1 MSVHLENNTGDLK
14 TAVKQAMKLLATGE
28 SQLAREQADEI
39 LRHYPD
45 EVNSQLVVAA
55 TLRADGDNAAGLQRL
70 QTLVKR
76 VPDFALAQQELGFA
90 YAEAGQA
97 LKAIETL
104 KNAVAIE
111 PKLPGCWKLLSE
123 LFLTEEDDKASADAA
138 TQFLLSTSRDPVLV
152 RALQLVKSGKLRPAE
167 QLARDFLKD
176 QPANV
181 TAIRLL
187 ADIGL
192 RVGALGDAERLL
204 QRCLELDPDF
214 DLARL
219 NYADVLK
226 KHDKLE
232 AALEQIDRLLAK
244 DPTRFAYLVTRAG
257 ILIGMG
263 DFDRAIP
270 AYEYILEHYPARPK
284 ITLSYGHAL
293 KTVGRLDESIAS
305 YRKTIELQPSFGDAY
320 WSLANLKTF
329 RFEDSDMAAMMEQLE
344 NDDCAEEDY
353 FHFCF
358 ALGKAYQDRQQF
370 DDSFHFYKL
379 GNDLK
384 KRLETYEADGNS
396 KAMARVRKVCRG
408 DFLTAGSGCP
418 APDPIF
424 IVGLPRSGSTLLEQ
438 ILASHSQVDGTK
450 ELVNIIAIVRRLS
463 GKKRKT
469 DESKYPQVL
478 TELSAEKLN
487 ELGEEYLERAAVQRE
502 DAPYFID
509 KAPNNFLH
517 IGLIS
522 MILPNAKII
531 DARRH
536 PMGACFSGYTQL
548 FAKGQAF
555 TYGRNNIGR
564 YYCDY
569 VKIMDHWDEVLPG
582 KILRV
587 HYEDIV
593 NDTETQ
599 IRRIL
604 DYCKLPFEQQCLEFY
619 KTDRAIRTPS
629 SEQVRQPIYKGGL
642 DMWRN
647 YAAHLDPLKEAL
659 VPVLD
664 RYPLEERGITK

>member
-1 MSVHLENNTGDLK
+1 MSVHRENNTGNLK
-14 TAVKQAMKLLATGE
+14 TAVDQAMNLLAAGE
-28 SQLAREQADEI
+28 SKLAREQADEI
-39 LRHYPD
+39 LRRYPD

-55 TLRADGDNAAGLQRL
+55 TLRADGDNTAGLQQLR
-70 QTLVKR
+70 TLVKR

-90 YAEAGQA
+90 YAEAGEA

-104 KNAVAIE
+104 QNAVAIE
-111 PKLPGCWKLLSE
+111 PKLPGCWKLLNE
-123 LFLTEEDDKASADAA
+123 LFLTEEDDKAAADAA
-138 TQFLLSTSRDPVLV
+138 TQFLLSISRDPVLV
-152 RALQLVKSGKLRPAE
+152 HALQLVKSGKLGPAE
-167 QLARDFLKD
+167 RLARDYLKEH
-176 QPANV
+176 PANV

-187 ADIGL
+187 ADIGS
-192 RVGALGDAERLL
+192 RVGALEDAERLL

-226 KHDKLE
+226 KREKLV
-232 AALEQIDRLLAK
+232 AALEQVDRLLDK
-244 DPTRFAYLVTRAG
+244 EPKRFGYLVTRAG
-257 ILIGMG
+257 ILINMG
-263 DFDRAIP
+263 DFECAIP
-270 AYEYILEHYPARPK
+270 AYEYILETYPARPK
-284 ITLSYGHAL
+284 ITLGYGHAL
-293 KTVGRLDESIAS
+293 KTVGRLEESIAS

-329 RFEDSDMAAMMEQLE
+329 RFENSDMAAMKEQLE

-384 KRLETYEADGNS
+384 KKLEAYEADDNS
-396 KAMARVRKVCRG
+396 KAMARLRKVCRG
-408 DFLTAGSGCP
+408 EFLTASSGCP

-450 ELVNIIAIVRRLS
+450 ELVNILAIVRRLS
-463 GKKRKT
+463 GKRRKA
-469 DESKYPQVL
+469 DESQYPQVL

-487 ELGEEYLERAAVQRE
+487 ELGEEYLERAAIQR
-502 DAPYFID
+502 DNAPYFID

-522 MILPNAKII
+522 MILPNARII

-536 PMGACFSGYTQL
+536 PMGACFSSYTQL

-587 HYEDIV
+587 HYENIV
-593 NDTETQ
+593 NDTENQ

-604 DYCKLPFEQQCLEFY
+604 EYCKLPFEQQCLEFY

>member
-55 TLRADGDNAAGLQRL
+55 TLRAAGDNAAGLQRL

>member
-1 MSVHLENNTGDLK
+1 MSVHRENNTGDLK
-14 TAVKQAMKLLATGE
+14 TAVDQAMNLLAAGE
-28 SQLAREQADEI
+28 SKLAREQADEI
-39 LRHYPD
+39 LRRYPD

-55 TLRADGDNAAGLQRL
+55 TLRADGDNAAGLQQLR
-70 QTLVKR
+70 TLVKR

-90 YAEAGQA
+90 YAEAGEA

-104 KNAVAIE
+104 QNAVAIE
-111 PKLPGCWKLLSE
+111 PKLPGCWKLLNE
-123 LFLTEEDDKASADAA
+123 LFLTEEDDKAATDAA
-138 TQFLLSTSRDPVLV
+138 TQFLLSISRDPVLV
-152 RALQLVKSGKLRPAE
+152 RALQLVKSGKLAPAE
-167 QLARDFLKD
+167 RLARDYLKEH
-176 QPANV
+176 PANV

-187 ADIGL
+187 ADIGS
-192 RVGALGDAERLL
+192 RVGALEDAERLL

-226 KHDKLE
+226 KREKLE
-232 AALEQIDRLLAK
+232 AALEQVDRLLDK
-244 DPTRFAYLVTRAG
+244 EPKRFGYLVTRAG
-257 ILIGMG
+257 ILINMG
-263 DFDRAIP
+263 DFECAIP
-270 AYEYILEHYPARPK
+270 AYEYILETYPARPK
-284 ITLSYGHAL
+284 ITLGYGHAL
-293 KTVGRLDESIAS
+293 KTVGRLEESIAS

-329 RFEDSDMAAMMEQLE
+329 RFEDSDMAAMKEQLE

-384 KRLETYEADGNS
+384 KKLEAYEADGTS

-408 DFLTAGSGCP
+408 EFLTASPGCP

-450 ELVNIIAIVRRLS
+450 ELVNILAIVRRLS
-463 GKKRKT
+463 GKRRKS
-469 DESKYPQVL
+469 DESQYPQAL
-478 TELSAEKLN
+478 TKLSAEKLS
-487 ELGEEYLERAAVQRE
+487 ELGEEYLERSAIQR
-502 DAPYFID
+502 DGAPYFID

-531 DARRH
+531 DARRQ
-536 PMGACFSGYTQL
+536 PMGACFSSYAQL

-587 HYEDIV
+587 HYENIV
-593 NDTETQ
+593 NDTENQ

-604 DYCKLPFEQQCLEFY
+604 EYCKLPFEQQCLEFY

-647 YAAHLDPLKEAL
+647 YEAHLDPLKEAL